1 MRGVRDL
8 LSIFRRAKKKAEIPE
23 ARPSDR
29 ELFKERYLCFQ
40 KLLSGNNAILEIM
53 ADMEEKLSGDY
64 IFDISYVRS
73 TCKNMVEKVQNIIQ
87 NLDKLSNGKYPGLYD
102 AFKKINSV
110 IEESLTKEAEIP
122 VTDYIIPFEQATKDM
137 VSSVGGKN
145 ANLGEIKNRL
155 NLPVPEGFCISAY
168 AFKSFMD
175 HNKLRDKIIL
185 SSVDIGDI
193 VGLTEISK
201 EARELIMEAQ
211 IPPDLERSITNAYL
225 ELSQKVAHRVS
236 ALHAS
241 IRSSAIHEDAHFTF
255 AGQYATALNVVSE
268 SLIAK
273 YKEVIASL
281 FTARAIFYYKSKG
294 FQEEDMA
301 MAVGVVEMID
311 AQASGVMYSRDPT
324 DAGRYAIIINAVWG
338 LGSYAVEG
346 RVSPNT
352 YVVSRDTDRTI
363 LEKSA
368 PVQRVMLKCSYG
380 AGVEE
385 VEVPGERRGQLCL
398 TDNQIKTLAEYA
410 LVLEKHYGKPQD
422 IEWALDQNDNLFIL
436 QARPLR
442 ILAEKAEKPIPTTFP
457 GYKVLIDKGQIAC
470 KGVGAGK
477 VYLIAREEDLKNFPE
492 GSVLVAKHTSPKF
505 VTVMNKASAII
516 TDVGSRTGHMASL
529 AREYKVPAIL
539 NTEIAMKTL
548 KAGQEITVDA
558 INRNIYEGRIDELIE
573 AGKRENPF
581 KDTPV
586 FEILAMV
593 LKSIVPLNLI
603 YPEDERFRPEFCE
616 TFHDITRFA
625 HEMAMGEMFKLSDSP
640 DIRRGEAVK
649 LQVKLPLEIYVI
661 DLGDGVEYG
670 LDKVII
676 PDNIRSI
683 PMNVLLRTMMAL
695 EWPGPP
701 PLNVKGLLTVIAHTT
716 MEPQSQE
723 ALWDPSFAV
732 ISKEYMNFSIRLGYH
747 LQTIEAYAGDNI
759 NDNYIHFLFKGG
771 GASLDRRARRTR
783 LIKEV
788 LEKMDFNVDRTGDV
802 LDARVTKYDRSTIEE
817 KLGTLAR
824 LTVFTKQLDMT
835 LFNEAM
841 VDWYIQEFIKKHY
854 TAE

>member
-64 IFDISYVRS
+64 LFDISYVRS
-73 TCKNMVEKVQNIIQ
+73 TCNNMVEKVQNIIQ

-122 VTDYIIPFEQATKDM
+122 VTDYIIPFEQVTKDI

-168 AFKSFMD
+168 AFKRFMD

-193 VGLTEISK
+193 VGLTGISK

-281 FTARAIFYYKSKG
+281 FSARAIFYYKSKG

-398 TDNQIKTLAEYA
+398 TDNQIKALAEYA

-492 GSVLVAKHTSPKF
+492 GAVLVAKHTSPKF

-539 NTEIAMKTL
+539 NTEIAMQTL

-661 DLGDGVEYG
+661 DLGDGVEHG